1 MQMTFCAR
9 RTATCDANGFTLIE
23 IMVVLAIIGLIT
35 AAIGVAIYKK
45 YRDAQIKVTQMQVQ
59 HLVADVSQY
68 LIMKNRCPTAE
79 DLLAEQY
86 VTQSPRDAWGTAI
99 VIKCPGDHE
108 PDPADAISWG
118 PDKKPDTADDIKS
131 WVH

>member
-1 MQMTFCAR
+1 MLTTFRAR
-9 RTATCDANGFTLIE
+9 RSTIHDAGGFTLIE

-35 AAIGVAIYKK
+35 AAVGVSIYKK
-45 YRDAQIKVTQMQVQ
+45 YRDAQIKVTQIQVQ
-59 HLVADVSQY
+59 HLIADVGQY
-68 LIMKNRCPTAE
+68 LIMKNRCPTAD

-86 VTQSPRDAWGTAI
+86 VTQLPRDAWGTAI
-99 VIKCPGDHE
+99 VLKCPGDHE

-118 PDKKPDTADDIKS
+118 PDRRPDTPDDIKS